1 MMSYHIDDTTRRL
14 PVDAAYES
22 DPDEGTA
29 LMFAAERGAIRS
41 IQSWISRG
49 GNVNSITISYV
60 SVHM

>member
-1 MMSYHIDDTTRRL
+1 MAYHVDDVSQSL
-14 PVDAAYES
+14 PVDNIYES

-49 GNVNSITISYV
+49 GNVNSLSISYV
-60 SVHM
+60 SY